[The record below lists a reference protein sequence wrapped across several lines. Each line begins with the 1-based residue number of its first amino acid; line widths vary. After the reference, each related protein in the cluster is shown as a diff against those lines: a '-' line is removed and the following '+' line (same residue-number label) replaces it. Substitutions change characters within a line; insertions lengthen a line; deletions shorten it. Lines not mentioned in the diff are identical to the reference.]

1 MIKIAFCI
9 VFMTFIQSVF
19 ASQELTFAFNETRL
33 DLIKFFEG
41 SPNSYLRTFGDR
53 VRKKEIVLKIIDP
66 KDLNISSRRH
76 SAFYSEGKVFIS
88 RSLDRKLEGEG
99 LRPLLIHEILSA
111 NNVGDA
117 DYELSQMINWY
128 MSNSLNVESEHLS
141 DIIKKRINHSIAF
154 SNEPQVNRS
163 LRLSN
168 GGSIVGGGGDYLE
181 AHVLSSFLE
190 KAMDRR
196 LKILGMKYVN
206 LNKGILTSLM
216 SDLSN
221 MVIFRKN
228 NCYDTMS
235 AIYIGKKGLHAHLPT
250 IVVLYNGEEDDRNLV
265 EALDFIDHSNMTID
279 NPVFPKYISKIKV
292 FRSRIDLSLNLSNES
307 CEL

>member
-1 MIKIAFCI
+1 MIKLVFCI
-9 VFMTFIQSVF
+9 VFITFTQSIF

-33 DLIKFFEG
+33 DLIKFFED
-41 SPNSYLRTFGDR
+41 SSNSFLQTFGDR
-53 VRKKEIVLKIIDP
+53 VRKKEIDLKVINP
-66 KDLNISSRRH
+66 KDFDTSSLRH
-76 SAFYSEGKVFIS
+76 SAFYSDGKVFLS
-88 RSLDRKLEGEG
+88 SSLDNKLEGKG
-99 LRPLLIHEILSA
+99 LRPLFIHEILSA

-128 MSNSLNVESEHLS
+128 MSNSSNVESEHLS
-141 DIIKKRINHSIAF
+141 EIIKKRISHSIAF

-163 LRLSN
+163 LGLSN

-181 AHVLSSFLE
+181 THVLSSFLE

-196 LKILGMKYVN
+196 LKILGMAYVN
-206 LNKGILTSLM
+206 SNNWILTSLI

-221 MVIFRKN
+221 MVILRKS
-228 NCYDTMS
+228 NCNDSRS
-235 AIYIGKKGLHAHLPT
+235 AIYIGKKTPHDHFPT
-250 IVVLYNGEEDDRNLV
+250 IVVLYNGEEDYGNLV

-279 NPVFPKYISKIKV
+279 NPVFPKYISNIKI